1 MIESYISGKFDMFSQ
16 YEFMNK
22 SKINEAKTRR
32 IMNGTIIINSIHIRS
47 CYFKIFKITTIS

>member
-1 MIESYISGKFDMFSQ
+1 MLSQ

-32 IMNGTIIINSIHIRS
+32 MNGTIIINSILIRS